1 MMIDD
6 TLSELARLAI
16 GIGFTVL
23 VIWLCK
29 VWPSK
34 SKERRRD

>member
-1 MMIDD
+1 MED
-6 TLSELARLAI
+6 LFSEIGRLAI
-16 GIGFTVL
+16 GVAFTVL

-34 SKERRRD
+34 SKERK